1 MTRTG
6 QTGRTA
12 RRVVPFEGTGVEGDA
27 VKRRARSRSG
37 GMRIRARGCAR
48 IRGAGALARMT
59 DEGKKNVG
67 DDRRWRRGLRRRGV
81 AGGIW
86 VWAGGAEHVARGRR
100 VRSGSVAHLSSSAFL
115 RLDALPGPGPRAP
128 PLYGA
133 LSASPRRRCW
143 NFIRFLHLSLS
154 CTPVRPLRRF
164 GVGCEGERGN
174 QRGFKA
180 RAGREEARG
189 APKRARAADAPRDQP
204 PTISTLILRAP
215 SRAVRTRDSW
225 VARSSHRTI
234 FARVGVGA
242 GETRD
247 ARASV
252 RARGTHLSTLKSGS
266 CRIFSHAPMPCFC
279 TASRSACSSSSSQY
293 PRNGICGAAFLSF
306 ALGVLDFIATAPP
319 SRPAVASSVQVRC
332 SPVSR
337 WSSLG
342 RQTSPS
348 CARFAAR
355 ARIGQTRETAPA
367 KDTTTPAQN

>member
-12 RRVVPFEGTGVEGDA
+12 RRVVPFEGTGVERDA
-27 VKRRARSRSG
+27 VKRRARTRSG
-37 GMRIRARGCAR
+37 GMHIRARGCAR

-86 VWAGGAEHVARGRR
+86 VWAGARGASRAGGAFGRGLSRTSRR
-100 VRSGSVAHLSSSAFL
+100 QPSCAWTRFPVPA
-115 RLDALPGPGPRAP
+115 RARRP
-128 PLYGA
+128 CTA
-133 LSASPRRRCW
+133 RSASPRRRCW

-154 CTPVRPLRRF
+154 CTPVRPLRRV

-180 RAGREEARG
+180 RVGREEARG

-348 CARFAAR
+348 CARFVAR
-355 ARIGQTRETAPA
+355 AQIGQTRETAPA

>member
-1 MTRTG
+1 MAPRAEAAG
-6 QTGRTA
+6 CG
-12 RRVVPFEGTGVEGDA
+12 G
-27 VKRRARSRSG
+27 RAR
-37 GMRIRARGCAR
+37 
-48 IRGAGALARMT
+48 
-59 DEGKKNVG
+59 
-67 DDRRWRRGLRRRGV
+67 
-81 AGGIW
+81 
-86 VWAGGAEHVARGRR
+86 VWAGGAERVARGRR
-100 VRSGSVAHLSSSAFL
+100 VRSGSFAHLSSSAFL

-180 RAGREEARG
+180 RVGREEARG

-204 PTISTLILRAP
+204 PTISTLITESAESSGSNQRFLG
-215 SRAVRTRDSW
+215 RAVEPPHDF
-225 VARSSHRTI
+225 

-293 PRNGICGAAFLSF
+293 PRKASAVQPSCPSPWASWISSRPLLPRVPRS
-306 ALGVLDFIATAPP
+306 PRP
-319 SRPAVASSVQVRC
+319 SRSGVPRSRGGPRWDDRPRRRALAS
-332 SPVSR
+332 P
-337 WSSLG
+337 
-342 RQTSPS
+342 
-348 CARFAAR
+348 R
-355 ARIGQTRETAPA
+355 ARGGQTRETAPA
-367 KDTTTPAQN
+367 KDTTTPTQN

>member
-1 MTRTG
+1 M
-6 QTGRTA
+6 
-12 RRVVPFEGTGVEGDA
+12 
-27 VKRRARSRSG
+27 KRRARTRSG
-37 GMRIRARGCAR
+37 GMHIRARGCAR

-81 AGGIW
+81 AGGI
-86 VWAGGAEHVARGRR
+86 GY
-100 VRSGSVAHLSSSAFL
+100 
-115 RLDALPGPGPRAP
+115 GPGRGARRARAARSVGVFRAP
-128 PLYGA
+128 LVVSLLALGRASRSRPARAALVRRA
-133 LSASPRRRCW
+133 LSLPAPEVLELYQISP
-143 NFIRFLHLSLS
+143 LSLS

-180 RAGREEARG
+180 RVGREEARG

-367 KDTTTPAQN
+367 KDTTTPTQN